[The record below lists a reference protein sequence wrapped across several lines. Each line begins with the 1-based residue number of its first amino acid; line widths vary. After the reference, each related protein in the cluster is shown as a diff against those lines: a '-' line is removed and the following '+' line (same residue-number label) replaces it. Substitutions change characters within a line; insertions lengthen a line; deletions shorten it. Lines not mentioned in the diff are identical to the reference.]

1 VPLVQQGS
9 VSSDVGIYLN
19 RLSDYLFTAARLAV
33 STVDHLMHVA
43 IHLRKQC

>member
-1 VPLVQQGS
+1 MPLVQQGS

-33 STVDHLMHVA
+33 STVDDLMHVA
-43 IHLRKQC
+43 NRTRTVC